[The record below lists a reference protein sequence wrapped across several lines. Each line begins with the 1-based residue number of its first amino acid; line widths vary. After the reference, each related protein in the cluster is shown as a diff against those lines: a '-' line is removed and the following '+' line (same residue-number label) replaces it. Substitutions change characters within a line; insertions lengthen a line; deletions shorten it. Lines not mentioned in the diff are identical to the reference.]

1 MIEKMCR
8 EAHFDR
14 VGIFGGT
21 FDPVHE
27 GHLQV
32 AEYAQRALRLDRL
45 ILVPAARPWMKEKDV
60 VASGADRLRML
71 ELTLRDR
78 PAMEVSGV
86 DLDREGLSYSVDTVG
101 DIKTNLPASTELF
114 FLAGAD
120 ALIDFHKWREPERLL
135 EQCTVVAIGRPGQ
148 DVTSLD
154 RRMVCLA
161 GPGIGLS
168 GTEIR
173 RRLALGLSVH
183 GLVPK
188 GVMQHIRNNRLYGL
202 KRAGRKEGA
211 YSD

>member
-1 MIEKMCR
+1 MIENVGP
-8 EAHFDR
+8 EARSDR

-27 GHLQV
+27 GHMQV
-32 AEYAQRALRLDRL
+32 AEYAQRTLRLARL

-71 ELTLRDR
+71 ELTIQDR

-101 DIKTNLPASTELF
+101 DIKTNLPTSTELF
-114 FLAGAD
+114 FLAGVD

-148 DVTSLD
+148 DSTSLD

-161 GPGIGLS
+161 GPGIALS

-173 RRLALGLSVH
+173 GRLALGLSVQ
-183 GLVPK
+183 GLVPN
-188 GVMQHIRNNRLYGL
+188 GAMQHIRNNRLYGL
-202 KRAGRKEGA
+202 KHRKIEGRRA
-211 YSD
+211 

>member
-32 AEYAQRALRLDRL
+32 AEDAQRALRLDRL

-101 DIKTNLPASTELF
+101 DIKTNLPASTEL
-114 FLAGAD
+114 G
-120 ALIDFHKWREPERLL
+120 
-135 EQCTVVAIGRPGQ
+135 G
-148 DVTSLD
+148 TS
-154 RRMVCLA
+154 
-161 GPGIGLS
+161 
-168 GTEIR
+168 
-173 RRLALGLSVH
+173 RRLGPMFTRPH
-183 GLVPK
+183 
-188 GVMQHIRNNRLYGL
+188 MT
-202 KRAGRKEGA
+202 
-211 YSD
+211 